1 MDIEAHL
8 NRNELRRFA
17 AEARAYD
24 RLGRQIDAAE
34 ALVGELCREGRK
46 VFYINVRSKAGKITG
61 KTREFASLALAR
73 QFLIRNSYV

>member
-1 MDIEAHL
+1 MDIEAQL

-34 ALVGELCREGRK
+34 ALVGKFANGECY
-46 VFYINVRSKAGKITG
+46 VNVRSKAGRLTG
-61 KTREFASLALAR
+61 AIRRFAR
-73 QFLIRNSYV
+73 QSEAVSFLIRNRYV